1 MKPIVFVLMALGIMT
16 SCSNKRSEA
25 TPIGENTFV
34 YDAKVFRI
42 IDNEV
47 TQLGNLET
55 DSITKTAVLNPILK
69 NYGSIEMDYIREGAT
84 SELTAVYRGDMF
96 YFKMELYGLNDLRAK
111 YLSGTLA
118 INFLDEYGFQ
128 IHSTSVDMTE
138 LIQIVGDDNEPVNF
152 EYNGQ
157 TQMSSEVYQA
167 IATYS
172 ISSSLREYPW

>member
-1 MKPIVFVLMALGIMT
+1 MKSIVFVLMALGIMT
-16 SCSNKRSEA
+16 SCSKKRSEA

-69 NYGSIEMDYIREGAT
+69 NFGTNEMDYVRDGVT
-84 SELTAVYRGDMF
+84 SKLAAVYRGDML
-96 YFKMELYGLNDLRAK
+96 YFKVGIFGLNDLRTK
-111 YLSGTLA
+111 YRSGTLT

-128 IHSTSVDMTE
+128 IHSTSVDMNE
-138 LIQIVGDDNEPVNF
+138 LTRIVGDDNETVTF

-157 TQMSSEVYQA
+157 TQMSPEVYQA

-172 ISSSLREYPW
+172 ITSSLMKYPW